1 MRICCPQCLLSAI
14 SHTQYQ
20 DQRTH
25 VPEDS
30 LIHGHVTL
38 SRIIIYE
45 PVGRRVDTG
54 DGHRKLLEGY
64 QRPYNQGHEYK
75 RLYLTGRGEL
85 SHPLLVRHR
94 RVSDDHIQLL
104 YREDKVR

>member
-1 MRICCPQCLLSAI
+1 M
-14 SHTQYQ
+14 
-20 DQRTH
+20 
-25 VPEDS
+25 PEDS
-30 LIHGHVTL
+30 LIHGLVTL
-38 SRIIIYE
+38 SRIKVYE
-45 PVGRRVDTG
+45 KVGRRVDAG
-54 DGHRKLLEGY
+54 DGKRKLLEGY
-64 QRPYNQGHEYK
+64 QGTYNQGHEYK